1 MGIIASIALATMV
14 AGTITSTVGSLK
26 ANKAA
31 QGAAKLQAGQAKVE
45 AQRERIK
52 QIRAS
57 RAARAQIEQA
67 GANAGAESS
76 SAITG
81 AGSVTSQGFGNIQ
94 AINSQEAVG
103 QAVGRQYQK
112 QMNAQGVATLG
123 SGVAS
128 LGGTI
133 FAGSAEISDIFGI
146 PKPDTTDYTY
156 GVK

>member
-14 AGTITSTVGSLK
+14 AGTVVGTVGSLK

-67 GANAGAESS
+67 GANSGAESS

-81 AGSVTSQGFGNIQ
+81 AGSATAQGFSNIQ

-103 QAVGRQYQK
+103 QAVGRQNQK
-112 QMNAQGVATLG
+112 MIDARGVATLG
-123 SGVAS
+123 SGIAS
-128 LGGTI
+128 IGGTV
-133 FAGSAEISDIFGI
+133 FAGADEIGDIFGI
-146 PKPDTTDYTY
+146 KKPGAT
-156 GVK
+156 